1 LFSVEWPKIG
11 NIRLRRRN
19 IKEDSKRKAAYI
31 KIACRASTSLK
42 DKNNHRLPV
51 GHQRP

>member
-31 KIACRASTSLK
+31 KIACRASKSIK
-42 DKNNHRLPV
+42 ASNNHLLPA
-51 GHQRP
+51 GHQHP